1 MPVLMRLANKDDAAP
16 VQEIYAPIVRD
27 TATSFETEVPDVIE
41 MRRRISSALEDLPW
55 LVCES
60 EGRILGYAYA
70 GAHRTQAAY
79 HRWGYWSLLLSW
91 APFVGDP
98 LTIVAGVMREPL
110 WRFTLIVAVAKGGRY
125 LLLSAATLG
134 WMA

>member
-1 MPVLMRLANKDDAAP
+1 MPPLMRLANKDDAAP

-70 GAHRTQAAY
+70 GAYCTGRRTNGPSTFQC
-79 HRWGYWSLLLSW
+79 RSTPTQDSSVL
-91 APFVGDP
+91 
-98 LTIVAGVMREPL
+98 AGPS
-110 WRFTLIVAVAKGGRY
+110 TGRY
-125 LLLSAATLG
+125 SAF
-134 WMA
+134 

>member
-79 HRWGYWSLLLSW
+79 QWSVDVPVYVHTN
-91 APFVGDP
+91 ARQIGVGRALYRLVFGF
-98 LTIVAGVMREPL
+98 LTLQGSR
-110 WRFTLIVAVAKGGRY
+110 
-125 LLLSAATLG
+125 
-134 WMA
+134 